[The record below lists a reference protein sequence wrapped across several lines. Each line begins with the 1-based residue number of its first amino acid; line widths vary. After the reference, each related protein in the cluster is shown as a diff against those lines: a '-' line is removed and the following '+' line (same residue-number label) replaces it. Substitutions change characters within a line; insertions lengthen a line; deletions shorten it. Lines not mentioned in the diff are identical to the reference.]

1 MKIRF
6 VKSLFVGIKEGEVK
20 DLPLYLA
27 QIHIEKGEAEEVKE
41 DEPLKNDEA
50 EVKVKRQKKEKNEEI

>member
-20 DLPLYLA
+20 DLPLHLA
-27 QIHIEKGEAEEVKE
+27 QIHIEKGEAEEV
-41 DEPLKNDEA
+41 DEVSLLEKGEA
-50 EVKVKRQKKEKNEEI
+50 EKKVKRQKKDKNEEI